1 MARNSETVSR
11 YYPPR
16 QRWHGRFFYWGLA
29 IRHRLALD
37 RIQLPEKITI
47 GGIIP
52 GILIPGLAVY
62 IRGPRLWGKLALSA
76 CAFLFLS
83 FFVWLGYPAGND
95 AFGLLISMHVTG
107 LVYYFSPAL
116 RNEDFWHRLL
126 LTIAVLLGLGLFFY
140 APLRGTI
147 ENRWAMPLRAN
158 GHVIVVQRN
167 ASARGIKRGDW
178 MAYTLSGQLLSNH
191 GYEFI
196 YHRNGMAL
204 GPVLAASGDRVEF
217 SAKTFSVNGTPHSR
231 LSHMPASGS
240 LVVPENHWFIW
251 PNLDISGNWNV
262 GEANISSVMLQMA
275 NVSEGQFVGRP
286 FQRWFWR
293 KQILP

>member
-1 MARNSETVSR
+1 
-11 YYPPR
+11 
-16 QRWHGRFFYWGLA
+16 
-29 IRHRLALD
+29 
-37 RIQLPEKITI
+37 
-47 GGIIP
+47 
-52 GILIPGLAVY
+52 
-62 IRGPRLWGKLALSA
+62 
-76 CAFLFLS
+76 
-83 FFVWLGYPAGND
+83 
-95 AFGLLISMHVTG
+95 MHVTG

-126 LTIAVLLGLGLFFY
+126 LTIAVLLGLGTVFY

-158 GHVIVVQRN
+158 GHVIARATN
-167 ASARGIKRGDW
+167 ARCGIKRGDW

-204 GPVLAASGDRVEF
+204 GRCWRRRAIRVEF

-251 PNLDISGNWNV
+251 PES
-262 GEANISSVMLQMA
+262 
-275 NVSEGQFVGRP
+275 
-286 FQRWFWR
+286 
-293 KQILP
+293 